1 MTDKMKNKLA
11 YIIPAVTIAIVLFVY
26 FGTDGSFLKGQSPV
40 RSENT
45 ENEEGLPENDRT
57 ENRPELS
64 SENQEVVSGVDQPAI
79 QKETGNNLVT
89 DDFQITPPPGWEGRP
104 APEGVLAIAINP
116 SEIMTDQEAVK
127 IGFKSYFAVNKD
139 DLQGKTREEYIRFME
154 EEIGKISSSMNFDTV
169 WTTKANGKDA
179 TVLDI
184 SINRQDVDFK
194 ISLFLVWNGEDVWVI
209 SFNTT
214 EDKWEEYKDVFFTSG
229 TSFELK

>member
-11 YIIPAVTIAIVLFVY
+11 YIIPAATIAIVLFVY
-26 FGTDGSFLKGQSPV
+26 FGTDGSFLKKQSPV
-40 RSENT
+40 QNENN
-45 ENEEGLPENDRT
+45 ENEEGLPENGEV
-57 ENRPELS
+57 ENQPELS
-64 SENQEVVSGVDQPAI
+64 DDQEVGRDINQPAT

-184 SINRQDVDFK
+184 SINRQNVELK
-194 ISLFLVWNGEDVWVI
+194 ISLFLVWNEEDVWVI

-214 EDKWEEYKDVFFTSG
+214 DDKWEEYKDVFFTSG
-229 TSFELK
+229 TSFKLK

>member
-11 YIIPAVTIAIVLFVY
+11 YIIPAATIAIVLFVY

-40 RSENT
+40 QSENT
-45 ENEEGLPENDRT
+45 ENEEGLPENNGT
-57 ENRPELS
+57 ESRPELS
-64 SENQEVVSGVDQPAI
+64 SESQEVVSGADQPTA
-79 QKETGNNLVT
+79 QKETGSNIVT

-127 IGFKSYFAVNKD
+127 IGFKSYFAVNND

-184 SINRQDVDFK
+184 SINRQNVDFK

-229 TSFELK
+229 TSFKLK